1 MKLKDTLPNGATVH
15 AFVEMTSQ
23 TVGYHDKG
31 IVLAINDRDEW
42 VTWAYSVHSP
52 ASTVWGHYH
61 GDNYKSAIEDFKQRV
76 ADLYMGV

>member
-42 VTWAYSVHSP
+42 VTWAYNAHSP

-61 GDNYKSAIEDFKQRV
+61 GDNYENAVADFKQRV
-76 ADLYMGV
+76 ADL